1 MVKVV
6 SRPVAKKTAKKTA
19 PVKKSVKQ
27 NWVIFDENGY
37 WGEYLNMAYEDVLAA
52 VTLAADDTGSEFTIN
67 KMSLY
72 SRVMKLATEVRV

>member
-6 SRPVAKKTAKKTA
+6 SRPVAKKTA
-19 PVKKSVKQ
+19 PVKKSAKQ
-27 NWVIFDENGY
+27 DWVIFDEKGY

-52 VTLAADDTGSEFTIN
+52 VTLAADDCGSEFTIN